1 MACRSIGTRDKAK
14 ADTQHNYKGEHMS
27 KEEWQGVEDTPRA
40 QWYAM
45 CQRHEQE
52 LAELQTANAKAVIV
66 LVTNHMLERD
76 ELRKGNK

>member
-1 MACRSIGTRDKAK
+1 MTV
-14 ADTQHNYKGEHMS
+14 
-27 KEEWQGVEDTPRA
+27 EEWQGAEDTPRA

-76 ELRKGNK
+76 ELRKAGN